1 MNDKNGDKSYDN
13 MGYEIPKH
21 TVSSNVIKDDN
32 TKSINL
38 LLPTDF
44 NIYVIMIR
52 KIIILLILFVTT

>member
-32 TKSINL
+32 TKSINF

-44 NIYVIMIR
+44 NIYVIMIH
-52 KIIILLILFVTT
+52 